1 VKSGDVD
8 NNGKDDLVAV
18 SENLKGLFGGRQMD
32 STLVVLLNGSVE
44 PCPADANGDGFVNV
58 DDLFLILGDWGETD
72 SPGDVN
78 DDGVVNVDDLFLVL
92 GNWGP
97 C

>member
-1 VKSGDVD
+1 M
-8 NNGKDDLVAV
+8 L
-18 SENLKGLFGGRQMD
+18 
-32 STLVVLLNGSVE
+32 
-44 PCPADANGDGFVNV
+44 C
-58 DDLFLILGDWGETD
+58 DWGETD